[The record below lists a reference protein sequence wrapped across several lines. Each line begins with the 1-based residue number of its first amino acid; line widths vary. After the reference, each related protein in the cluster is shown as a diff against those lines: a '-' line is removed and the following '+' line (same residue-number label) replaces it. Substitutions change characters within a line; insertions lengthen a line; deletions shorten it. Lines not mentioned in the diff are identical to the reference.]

1 MTETK
6 VTAEQKRNF
15 LLKVLKANFEK
26 QSGELLF
33 ENIDWT
39 TMEGLDAKA
48 EEVLKKYFVAYD
60 TINDYY
66 KPKIKEEWAM
76 KDYEAE
82 EEEED

>member
-26 QSGELLF
+26 QAGELLF
-33 ENIDWT
+33 ENPDWT

-60 TINDYY
+60 TINEYY
-66 KPKIKEEWAM
+66 TPKIEEEQAM
-76 KDYEAE
+76 TDYEAE
-82 EEEED
+82 EED